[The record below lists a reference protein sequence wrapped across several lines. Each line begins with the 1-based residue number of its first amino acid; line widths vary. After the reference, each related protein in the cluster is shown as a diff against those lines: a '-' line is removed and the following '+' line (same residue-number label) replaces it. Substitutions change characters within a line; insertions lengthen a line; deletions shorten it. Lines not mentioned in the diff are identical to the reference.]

1 MAVTKRT
8 LLIAFIVFLLWVAVY
23 WVPNHSDTRIPR
35 NESGAAHNV
44 RTLNLAEHNYAAQY
58 PNAGFVCSLCDL
70 GELDLIDG
78 ALASGTKWGYHFEIQ
93 CPQDGSQKATRYTF
107 TAVPMKPGTTGK
119 AAFCTDQGGEIWYSK
134 NGSAEECLAMRKAV
148 KQ

>member
-1 MAVTKRT
+1 MTSKRRT

-35 NESGAAHNV
+35 NESGAAHNMLN
-44 RTLNLAEHNYAAQY
+44 LNLAEHNYAAQY

-78 ALASGTKWGYHFEIQ
+78 ALASGTKWGYHFEIR
-93 CPQDGSQKATRYTF
+93 CPQGGSQEATRYTI
-107 TAVPMKPGTTGK
+107 TAVPVEPGKTGTH
-119 AAFCTDQGGEIWYSK
+119 AFCSDQSGEI
-134 NGSAEECLAMRKAV
+134 
-148 KQ
+148 